1 MDLSGCQWG
10 SFIIMT
16 WLHVSQW
23 PGLTLLSLSL
33 SVWWLIETTGR
44 HHAINSSTQTVQT
57 TSGQAET
64 LLDLPHTVSLLSAS
78 QTGIFVPKELLMSTK
93 TMIASQSWCWSE
105 QAKPNGFYIELSLNC
120 DERERY
126 NTALCPD
133 KTHWFWPGLFS
144 IVYHLSKKDPV
155 PC

>member
-1 MDLSGCQWG
+1 M
-10 SFIIMT
+10 
-16 WLHVSQW
+16 
-23 PGLTLLSLSL
+23 P
-33 SVWWLIETTGR
+33 
-44 HHAINSSTQTVQT
+44 STHRLKTVQT

-133 KTHWFWPGLFS
+133 KTHWF
-144 IVYHLSKKDPV
+144 
-155 PC
+155 